1 MNKWE
6 WTPALDR
13 ALQEIVLRNYFN
25 FDMVSVELNE
35 ESRRLGV
42 KFGATHVFTNEK
54 CRIRWSYLHLK
65 VLIDFYDNFYRD
77 KQENRSNTRIRM
89 RAAPN
94 RAHQCPLLGQVPSHH
109 QLRNL
114 CPPE

>member
-13 ALQEIVLRNYFN
+13 SLQEIVLRNYFN

-35 ESRRLGV
+35 ESRRLGL

-65 VLIDFYDNFYRD
+65 RQTGKPVKYRGD
-77 KQENRSNTRIRM
+77 QGSKGGSPGSSPQSS
-89 RAAPN
+89 P
-94 RAHQCPLLGQVPSHH
+94 QSSP
-109 QLRNL
+109 
-114 CPPE
+114 

>member
-1 MNKWE
+1 MTVQRNNRDPDSQEQKQRFKETMNKWE

-13 ALQEIVLRNYFN
+13 SLQEIVLRNYFN

-35 ESRRLGV
+35 EARRLGV

-65 VLIDFYDNFYRD
+65 RQTG
-77 KQENRSNTRIRM
+77 K
-89 RAAPN
+89 
-94 RAHQCPLLGQVPSHH
+94 
-109 QLRNL
+109 
-114 CPPE
+114 